1 MQYILWCGVEGRC
14 AMLMEFPNL
23 SQSGEGYRRLFTD
36 EFFDLY
42 IWYDKKDGDPTGFQL
57 NYSVRDDPHS
67 LTCSMGGS
75 CTHARIDEGEDAP
88 GHFKGTPILVS
99 DGVFE
104 KDPVL
109 ERFLAASLNLDTK
122 MRDVIIEA
130 IQNYTQN

>member
-1 MQYILWCGVEGRC
+1 
-14 AMLMEFPNL
+14 MLVEFPNL

-42 IWYDKKDGDPTGFQL
+42 IWYDRKDGEPTGFQL

-109 ERFLAASLNLDTK
+109 ERFRAASLKLDTK
-122 MRDVIIEA
+122 MRSVIIEA
-130 IQNYTQN
+130 IKNYPDK